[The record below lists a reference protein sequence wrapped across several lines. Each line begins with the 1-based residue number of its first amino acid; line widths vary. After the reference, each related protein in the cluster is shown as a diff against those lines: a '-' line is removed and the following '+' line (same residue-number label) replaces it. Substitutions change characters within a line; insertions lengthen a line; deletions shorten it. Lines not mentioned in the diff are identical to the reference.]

1 MLLSAFALSYL
12 GMMLLCLGMNRHRS
26 ELLRADR
33 RVPAAVILRSLAA
46 VCFGIALW
54 LCITSQG
61 GEIGA
66 VIWLCL
72 VMLAGV
78 LLALLLAWRALGAAT
93 DAAAGRRRGVVGP
106 LVVTTGAA
114 AGKKRPA

>member
-33 RVPAAVILRSLAA
+33 RVPAAVILRSMAA

-54 LCITSQG
+54 LCIASQG

-66 VIWLCL
+66 VIWLCPSCSRGFCWRCCWPARAL
-72 VMLAGV
+72 VLPLMP
-78 LLALLLAWRALGAAT
+78 LLAAGAALS
-93 DAAAGRRRGVVGP
+93 G
-106 LVVTTGAA
+106 LW
-114 AGKKRPA
+114 

>member
-1 MLLSAFALSYL
+1 MSMLLSAFALSYL

-33 RVPAAVILRSLAA
+33 RVPSAMIPRSLAA

-54 LCITSQG
+54 LCIASQG

-78 LLALLLAWRALGAAT
+78 LLALLLAWRARWVLPLMPLLAAGAALS
-93 DAAAGRRRGVVGP
+93 G
-106 LVVTTGAA
+106 LW
-114 AGKKRPA
+114 

>member
-1 MLLSAFALSYL
+1 MPLSAFALSYL

-78 LLALLLAWRALGAAT
+78 LLALLLAWRARWVLPLMPLMPLLAAGAALS
-93 DAAAGRRRGVVGP
+93 G
-106 LVVTTGAA
+106 LW
-114 AGKKRPA
+114 